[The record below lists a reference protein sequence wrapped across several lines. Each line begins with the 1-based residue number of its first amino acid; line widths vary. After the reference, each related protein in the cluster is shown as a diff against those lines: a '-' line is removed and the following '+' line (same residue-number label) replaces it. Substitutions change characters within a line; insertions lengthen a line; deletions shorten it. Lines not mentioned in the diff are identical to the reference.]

1 MDALVDWL
9 REPWTYEFMQRA
21 LIVAVIIGVVSA
33 VVGSFVILK
42 GMAFIGDALPHASF
56 GGVAVAFVLGIN
68 LQLGAAVMA
77 VIVALAIGFIA
88 RRGTVRYDT
97 AIGIMFIAGF
107 ALGILIVSRQEGYVV
122 DLFSFVFGNVLGV
135 SWTDVLITAGLGV
148 LVLAAVLIF
157 YKELLFVAYDPS
169 MAAASGVPVAV
180 VQYGL
185 LLLIALTV
193 VMALQVM
200 GIVLVLAMLV
210 APAATAQLLTR
221 RLPSMMAVG
230 AAVGAGS
237 SIVGL
242 YAAWYADVSASAA
255 IVLTATA
262 AFALAFLFA
271 PRTGLVWRNAVVI
284 PARGTGCQSQS
295 DASDT
300 SRDDALRSL

>member
-1 MDALVDWL
+1 MNEVIDTL
-9 REPWTYEFMQRA
+9 REPWTFEFMQRA

-42 GMAFIGDALPHASF
+42 SMAFIGDALPHASF
-56 GGVAVAFVLGIN
+56 GGVAIAFVLGLN
-68 LQLGAAVMA
+68 LQLGAAVAA
-77 VIVALAIGFIA
+77 VLVAFAIGFIA
-88 RRGTVRYDT
+88 RRGVVRYDT

-107 ALGILIVSRQEGYVV
+107 AVGILIVSRQEGYVV

-135 SWTDVLITAGLGV
+135 TWTDVWITAGIGIVV
-148 LVLAAVLIF
+148 LVAVALF

-169 MAAASGVPVAV
+169 MAAASGVPVGA

-221 RLPSMMAVG
+221 RLPSMMGVG
-230 AAVGAGS
+230 AAVGAVS
-237 SIVGL
+237 AIVGL
-242 YAAWYADVSASAA
+242 YTAWYADVSASAA
-255 IVLTATA
+255 IVLTAA
-262 AFALAFLFA
+262 SMFALAFLFS
-271 PRTGLVWRNAVVI
+271 PQNGIIWR
-284 PARGTGCQSQS
+284 RS
-295 DASDT
+295 
-300 SRDDALRSL
+300 ALRAPGWSATEPGVSATGEEPLHQ